1 MNDNVV
7 KFRKPVPPKKPREPL
22 GPKARKALTIA
33 VVIAFSWR
41 CGGISRLWG
50 RGRHI
55 AAYKGA
61 RINYSPAALFFEQG
75 T

>member
-33 VVIAFSWR
+33 AVIAFFVAV
-41 CGGISRLWG
+41 WG
-50 RGRHI
+50 
-55 AAYKGA
+55 YFT
-61 RINYSPAALFFEQG
+61 LFEQG
-75 T
+75 